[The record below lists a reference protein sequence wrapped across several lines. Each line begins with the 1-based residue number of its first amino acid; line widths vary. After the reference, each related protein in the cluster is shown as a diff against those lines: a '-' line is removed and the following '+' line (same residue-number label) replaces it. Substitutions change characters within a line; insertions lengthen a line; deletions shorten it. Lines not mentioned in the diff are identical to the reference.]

1 MTEPLTTDVI
11 MPAVLV
17 DRIAGMMVLLQKANP
32 TDILYDLKNLRAIA
46 VDIQQGIQKV
56 RGPWAVCH
64 ICKPP
69 KRINMLDIYKHDTE
83 VHNAYRSK

>member
-1 MTEPLTTDVI
+1 MSETPTTDIIVPTI
-11 MPAVLV
+11 LI

-32 TDILYDLKNLRAIA
+32 VDILYEFKNLQKAA
-46 VDIQQGIQKV
+46 ADIQQGLQKI

-69 KRINMLDIYKHDTE
+69 KRINMEEMYKHDTE

>member
-1 MTEPLTTDVI
+1 MSNPLTTDIVVPTI
-11 MPAVLV
+11 LV

-32 TDILYDLKNLRAIA
+32 ADILYELKGLRKIA
-46 VDIQQGIQKV
+46 GEIQQELQKI

-69 KRINMLDIYKHDTE
+69 LRLRTEELYKHDTE
-83 VHNAYRSK
+83 VHNAYRSR

>member
-1 MTEPLTTDVI
+1 MSEPLTTDIIVPTSLI
-11 MPAVLV
+11 
-17 DRIAGMMVLLQKANP
+17 DRIAGLMVLLQKASP
-32 TDILYDLKNLRAIA
+32 VDVLYEFKNLRTIA
-46 VDIQQGIQKV
+46 ADIQQGLQKI

-69 KRINMLDIYKHDTE
+69 KRINMEDMYKHDTE